1 MKILGCIKRI
11 RDKKAIKDLREI
23 EIDFTDRRT
32 ENRNFRQVI
41 IDNMKSDTKYT
52 INQICKEFPF
62 GEKLTNPQV
71 CSLIVQLRRN
81 GRIKQV
87 KENGQNYYVKI

>member
-1 MKILGCIKRI
+1 MEIGMLKML
-11 RDKKAIKDLREI
+11 KKAIQRDI
-23 EIDFTDRRT
+23 EPDFTDRRT
-32 ENRNFRQVI
+32 ENRNFKQVI

-62 GEKLTNPQV
+62 GEKLSNPQV
-71 CSLIVQLRRN
+71 CSLIIQLGRN

-87 KENGQNYYVKI
+87 KEDGQNYYVKI

>member
-1 MKILGCIKRI
+1 MLKKIIKEL
-11 RDKKAIKDLREI
+11 KALKREV
-23 EIDFTDRRT
+23 EPDFTDRRT
-32 ENRNFRQVI
+32 ETRNFRQVI

-62 GEKLTNPQV
+62 GEKLSNPQV

-81 GRIKQV
+81 GRIMQV
-87 KENGQNYYVKI
+87 KEDSQNYYVKI